1 MMMHLL
7 LCFQFLIISLH
18 ALMLPT
24 MIYGLILQPNII
36 HHHHHG
42 ASTRSYKHLHYFAAQ
57 RNSIDDTKSCSS
69 IDRQSDNTK
78 YGRGIDHISADI
90 NPGDIIA
97 YQAGTWYVDG
107 LSEVGDGSPPIVKY
121 LLVDTIQLVW
131 SHDCEH
137 GVINGFDLTIVNN
150 NESDDGSDIH
160 AEESNG
166 VVIEKDRSHFVA
178 NQDEYVQIGPE
189 QILARIP
196 AKAYNSEDEK
206 WIATV
211 DFYPDDEVMILDE

>member
-1 MMMHLL
+1 MMVHLL
-7 LCFQFLIISLH
+7 LCFRFPIISLH
-18 ALMLPT
+18 ALLP
-24 MIYGLILQPNII
+24 MIYGLILQPVNII
-36 HHHHHG
+36 HHQQHHG
-42 ASTRSYKHLHYFAAQ
+42 ALARSHNYKHLHYFAAQ
-57 RNSIDDTKSCSS
+57 RNSIDDTTSCSS

-90 NPGDIIA
+90 REGDIIA

-150 NESDDGSDIH
+150 ESDDGSDNIH

-166 VVIEKDRSHFVA
+166 VVIEKDRSHFVVA
-178 NQDEYVQIGPE
+178 NQDEYIQIG
-189 QILARIP
+189 IP